1 MQPAQAGEGGEEG
14 FLRRC
19 EGESILRN
27 GVLLALEGE
36 EGRRV
41 AGEGEEDL
49 VEHSIISDSLV
60 IMVPDVSP
68 RAMAI
73 IQFAKMRDILERQV
87 IVHIRRVTLPE

>member
-68 RAMAI
+68 RAI